1 MNDAATPPDRALWG
15 ILITNVV
22 TLLWALWQQW
32 SVLQL
37 LWPFWMQS
45 LIIGWYAR
53 QRMLKVT
60 TFCTKGMLIN
70 GRAVEPTSATAR
82 QAANVFLL
90 HYGGFHF
97 VYLVFLIALT
107 STTDAAGN
115 ILVTNEST
123 GVRSEVHIGHV
134 HGIDFVAYMVLAF
147 GFWRSHRAS
156 HLEHVAQDL
165 GHTPKLG
172 TLMILPYG
180 RIVPMH
186 LSIVLAVV
194 FGSAAIGLF
203 VLLKTVVDV
212 VMHKVEHHV
221 LGGRSEPPAHQ
232 YMN

>member
-1 MNDAATPPDRALWG
+1 MNGATTPPDRALWG

-60 TFCTKGMLIN
+60 TFCTQGMLVN
-70 GRAVEPTSATAR
+70 GRPVKPTPAVAR
-82 QAANVFLL
+82 QAANFFLL

-97 VYLVFLIALT
+97 GYLIFLMALT
-107 STTDAAGN
+107 FTTDAAGY

-123 GVRSEVHIGHV
+123 GVQSEVHIGHI
-134 HGIDFVAYMVLAF
+134 HPLDSLAF
-147 GFWRSHRAS
+147 IALAYGFWRSHRAS
-156 HLEHVAQDL
+156 HLEHVAADL
-165 GHTPKLG
+165 GRTPKLG
-172 TLMILPYG
+172 TLMMMPYA
-180 RIVPMH
+180 RVIPMH
-186 LSIVLAVV
+186 FAIILAVA
-194 FGSAAIGLF
+194 FGTAAIGLF
-203 VLLKTVVDV
+203 VLLKTVADV
-212 VMHKVEHHV
+212 VMHRVEHRV
-221 LGGRSEPPAHQ
+221 LGGRNEPPPYQ